1 VNARLRTRGV
11 AWTWGV
17 ICHGG
22 FVFAVASMAWALA
35 HGMDFGLGR
44 LEGTWRWL
52 ANGALLLQFPLLHS
66 FLLGRRG
73 SRTLSSMAPAGL
85 GRTLST
91 TTFAALAS
99 LQLAAA
105 FWLWSPAG
113 SEPWQ
118 ASGALGIALWSTHVG
133 AWLFLVKALHDA
145 GLGLQTGWIG
155 WRAVLAERSPAYPPM
170 PERGLFARC
179 RQPIYLGF
187 ALVLWTAPVWS
198 LDWLV
203 LAVGWSVYCAVGPRL
218 KESRWEHMFG
228 DRFRAYR
235 ATVPY
240 LIPRL
245 RR

>member
-1 VNARLRTRGV
+1 MNTRLRARGV

-35 HGMDFGLGR
+35 QGMGFGLGR

-66 FLLGRRG
+66 YLLSRRG
-73 SRTLSSMAPAGL
+73 SRALSSMAPAGL

-99 LQLAAA
+99 LQLAAT
-105 FWLWSPAG
+105 FWFWSPSGA
-113 SEPWQ
+113 EPWR
-118 ASGALGIALWSTHVG
+118 ASGALNLALWLTHIG

-187 ALVLWTAPVWS
+187 FLVISTGPTWS
-198 LDWLV
+198 LDRLELV
-203 LAVGWSVYCAVGPRL
+203 GVWGSYSLLAPRL
-218 KESRWEHMFG
+218 KELRHLRVHGEKF
-228 DRFRAYR
+228 AEYR
-235 ATVPY
+235 RRVPY
-240 LIPRL
+240 MFPRML
-245 RR
+245 A